1 MKEGFISYEFD
12 NKEIQNPFH
21 IPRHQFVCFV
31 FFLSLISS
39 FSNRSLHSYL
49 SFFES
54 QNYLRMR
61 EGCNT
66 DKNMLIRGETA
77 TSSTFLLP
85 GSRTHY
91 APNTFVDPQ
100 HMDVSMKLD
109 LPGQI
114 IEIALVIVLEGRHP
128 QLSTFIHLNAV
139 SFEGLRLRGVAYEG
153 IMEIPARFYYD
164 GKQIQVVWDTPFA
177 PDERRAIMIEYKVR
191 NPIAGMYFSN
201 PDKEYPD
208 RPRFVVTDHET
219 ERARYWLA
227 CVDYPTVRTT
237 FDFRITAN
245 TNFIALA
252 NGVLCSKQTLDN
264 DYTISHWR
272 LDYPCPSYLCCVA
285 VGEFIM
291 VEDDLALDSIPIAY
305 LAPKG
310 TTEQDLR
317 RTFDRTKS
325 MLEWLVRKLAA
336 RFPFPKYYQIA
347 LPNKKGAMENIS
359 LVCWSDLFLLDERL
373 ALEQKYLTDIV
384 NIHEMA
390 HSYFGNALVIR
401 HFEHAWLKESWAT
414 YMEAAWIE
422 DHIGIDDY
430 LYQLLDDLETYLHET
445 ETYIR
450 PIVTRDYNSS
460 WSMFDMHLYPGGS
473 TRLHL
478 LRRKLGDTV
487 FWEGVQDYVSQFQKL
502 TVETDDFRKCLEH
515 VSGANLTQFFDQWF
529 YKQGYPK
536 LKGTFEFNENK
547 GSLKI
552 IIEQTQT
559 NEKDTIGL
567 FNLDIEFE
575 IVDTLGVLHTD
586 ILHLEEKRGVIIMNL
601 TNSKPKS
608 LLIDPNQKLL
618 FPIDMNPGEDLLIDM
633 AASTS
638 ADVINRIWAY
648 RQLIKIGSSQV
659 LSKIRDFIVKEP
671 FYGVRIKVAEALA
684 KFRSREAVRLL
695 SEMLLSEQEPRAL
708 TAIASFV
715 DFADPDLRENLL
727 KKLHDERKFSY
738 RTLGRLLEALGH
750 QNQIEDLTYLMR
762 FASDINLAG
771 YHGLTRA
778 GALKGIAEIRNIEAY
793 EFLIH
798 RLDYGQEMEPVRP
811 SAVIAFARSAHYQ
824 EKLLRRKAIEKLVEL
839 LRDRDIQVIRA
850 TIEGLVLLEATD
862 SVERMDRVRI
872 MFSEQDHAWL
882 DKQLQKLKSVEESS
896 IIHQLTKRIE
906 DLETKQRRL
915 EEQWQDHERTRH
927 IVP

>member
-1 MKEGFISYEFD
+1 
-12 NKEIQNPFH
+12 
-21 IPRHQFVCFV
+21 
-31 FFLSLISS
+31 
-39 FSNRSLHSYL
+39 
-49 SFFES
+49 
-54 QNYLRMR
+54 MR
-61 EGCNT
+61 EGCHT
-66 DKNMLIRGETA
+66 GKSTLMVGET
-77 TSSTFLLP
+77 TTSSSTFLLP
-85 GSRTHY
+85 GSKTHY
-91 APNTFVDPQ
+91 APNTFVDPK

-109 LPGQI
+109 LPEKT
-114 IEIALVIVLEGRHP
+114 IEVELVIIFEGRHP
-128 QLSTFIHLNAV
+128 QLSTFVHLNAM

-153 IMEIPARFYYD
+153 IMEVPVRFYYD
-164 GKQIQVVWDTPFA
+164 GKQIQVVWDTPFTL
-177 PDERRAIMIEYKVR
+177 DERRAIMVEYKVR

-237 FDFRITAN
+237 FDFRVTAN
-245 TNFIALA
+245 ANLTVVA
-252 NGVLCSKQTLDN
+252 NGILQSKKTLDN
-264 DYTISHWR
+264 DSIISHWR

-285 VGEFIM
+285 VGEFVV
-291 VEDDLALDSIPIAY
+291 VEDGLALDSIPVVYMAS
-305 LAPKG
+305 KG
-310 TTEQDLR
+310 TSEQDVR

-325 MLEWLVRKLAA
+325 MLEWLVRKLATP
-336 RFPFPKYYQIA
+336 FPFPKYYQIA

-373 ALEQKYLTDIV
+373 AREQKYLTDIV

-422 DHIGIDDY
+422 DHLGLDDY
-430 LYQLLDDLETYLHET
+430 LYQLFDDLEIYLHET
-445 ETYIR
+445 ETYVR

-460 WSMFDMHLYPGGS
+460 WTMFDMHLYPGGS

-478 LRRKLGDTV
+478 LRRKLGDAV
-487 FWEGVQDYVSQFQKL
+487 FWKGVQSYVSRFQKL

-552 IIEQTQT
+552 VVEQTQA
-559 NEKDTIGL
+559 NEKDAIGL
-567 FNLDIEFE
+567 FNLDIEIE
-575 IVDTLGVLHTD
+575 ILDTLGVIHTE
-586 ILHLEEKRGVIIMNL
+586 ILHLEEKRGVIMMNL

-608 LLIDPNQKLL
+608 LRVDPNQKLL
-618 FPIDMNPGEDLLIDM
+618 FPIDMNPGEDLLIDTI
-633 AASTS
+633 AST

-648 RQLIKIGSSQV
+648 RQLIKLGSSHV
-659 LSKIRDFIVKEP
+659 LNKIRDSIIKEP

-708 TAIASFV
+708 TAIASFI
-715 DFADPDLRENLL
+715 DFADQDLRENLR
-727 KKLHDERKFSY
+727 KKLHAEQEFSY

-750 QNQIEDLTYLMR
+750 QNQAEDLPYLTR
-762 FASDINLAG
+762 FASDSSLAG

-778 GALKGIAEIRNIEAY
+778 GALKGIAEIRNVEAY
-793 EFLIH
+793 EFLSH
-798 RLDYGQEMEPVRP
+798 RLDYGQEMEPVRT
-811 SAVIAFARSAHYQ
+811 SAVTAFARSAHYQ
-824 EKLLRRKAIEKLVEL
+824 EKLLRRQAIEKLLEL
-839 LRDRDIQVIRA
+839 LRDKDLQVRRA
-850 TIEGLVLLEATD
+850 AIEGLVLLEATD
-862 SVERMDRVRI
+862 SMERMDRVRI
-872 MFSEQDHAWL
+872 TFAEQDHAWL

-915 EEQWQDHERTRH
+915 EEQWQDHERTGH
-927 IVP
+927 IGL